1 MGAAQPTTTTP
12 PRSSDISS
20 QAQAAEL
27 LRWCSRRL
35 DALIGDV
42 ERLTDSP
49 PEDVDGDRLL
59 RWRQRAT
66 AKLRNATRVMQEKL
80 ELAERAIEQV
90 PVPQHGLVM
99 AAMELRVAISRAIDL
114 ARDDR
119 LHTDAERSSV
129 S

>member
-1 MGAAQPTTTTP
+1 MGAAQPTTTS
-12 PRSSDISS
+12 PRRGSDISS

-35 DALIGDV
+35 EALIGDV
-42 ERLTDSP
+42 ERFTDSP
-49 PEDVDGDRLL
+49 PEDVDRDRLL
-59 RWRQRAT
+59 RWRRRAI

-80 ELAERAIEQV
+80 ELAERAIEEV
-90 PVPQHGLVM
+90 PVAQHGLVM

-119 LHTDAERSSV
+119 LNTDGERSSV